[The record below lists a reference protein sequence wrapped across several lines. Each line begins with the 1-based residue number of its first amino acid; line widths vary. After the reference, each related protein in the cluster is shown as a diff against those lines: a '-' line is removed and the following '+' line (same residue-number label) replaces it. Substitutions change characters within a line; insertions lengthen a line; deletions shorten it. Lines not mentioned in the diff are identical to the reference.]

1 VDLLTIHIPM
11 TDGNRNLISAQV
23 IEALPD
29 GSILINAARGGVV
42 DEDAVVAAL
51 ESGKLDGAALDVF
64 ADEPYQGPLC
74 GFDNVVLTTHMG
86 SYAREARQ
94 LMESEALQNLLN
106 ELRALD
112 RQAKT

>member
-1 VDLLTIHIPM
+1 
-11 TDGNRNLISAQV
+11 LISAEV
-23 IEALPD
+23 IEELPQ

-51 ESGKLDGAALDVF
+51 ESGKLEGAALDVF
-64 ADEPYQGPLC
+64 AAEPYSGPLC
-74 GFDNVVLTTHMG
+74 DFDNVVLTAHMG

-112 RQAKT
+112 HEGSE